1 MLKTIPITFW
11 ETPHIVFEPCC
22 GKGNF
27 VLAIFDKFYIGLKK
41 IYPDSY
47 ERCKVIATKCLYFSD
62 INALDIFITS
72 SILKCHIQ
80 NYCKTCELDY
90 EFNSNIGNTLQLD
103 IKKKWNI
110 NTPSAI
116 IGNPP
121 YENKKGTGDNKL
133 YLDFTKYCINNLEKN
148 GILLFIT
155 PTTIIDYIIQM
166 DKNRKYLD
174 EFYNIEYI
182 ALNTPEKYFAVNST
196 FTYFMLKK
204 EKYIGDTII
213 EHLKGKE
220 RITLKRGMNLPKIP
234 SKADLNII
242 NKICSTDN
250 CFDIKVCNFSNK
262 TQRIRKEHIRKNIV
276 SNNKTE
282 THKYKIYDTINKTN
296 PNGKFYYYDKLDID
310 AGKKRIIFSNKGYL
324 LPFVC
329 ENKDVTYSD
338 NFSYILY
345 ENNLLKLMKSKI
357 IDYLIYQYSK
367 NGFDRINC
375 IKMIKKVELKDNIYE
390 SFNITEEEIKIIEGN
405 IEPNNLSQTEDNN
418 VPQTEES
425 FNGKLNSFPKR
436 KKQPYQDILDKYD
449 IKYKKNDSIKI
460 LKDLIM
466 KNKNEKNIKL

>member
-1 MLKTIPITFW
+1 MTGIIEEHRDIINDIIEIYKNTHSDKIRTIIAKHFIPSIEEQKEYAEIPTPPLLIDEMLNTIPIIFW
-11 ETPHIVFEPCC
+11 ETPHSVLEPCC

-27 VLAIFDKFYIGLKK
+27 ILAIFDKFYIGLKK

-47 ERCKVIATKCLYFSD
+47 ERCKVIATQCLYFSD

-80 NYCKTCELDY
+80 NYCKNCELDY
-90 EFNSNIGNTLQLD
+90 EFNSNIGDTLKLD

-110 NTPSAI
+110 NDFDAI

-121 YENKKGTGDNKL
+121 YENQKGSGDNKL
-133 YLDFTKYCINNLEKN
+133 YLDFTKYSINNLYKN

-166 DKNRKYLD
+166 DKNRNCLD

-182 ALNTPEKYFAVNST
+182 SLNTPEKYFTVSST

-204 EKYIGDTII
+204 EKYVGNTII
-213 EHLKGKE
+213 QHYKGKE
-220 RITLKRGMNLPKIP
+220 SITLKKGMKLPKIP
-234 SKADLNII
+234 TKADLNII
-242 NKICSTDN
+242 NKIYSSN
-250 CFDIKVCNFSNK
+250 NNFDIKVCNFSNK
-262 TQRIRKEHIRKNIV
+262 TQRIRKSHIANNIV
-276 SNNKTE
+276 SINETE

-296 PNGKFYYYDKLDID
+296 PNGKYYYYDKLDND
-310 AGKKRIIFSNKGYL
+310 AGKTRIILSNKGYL

-329 ENKDVTYSD
+329 ENKNITYSD

-345 ENNLLKLMKSKI
+345 EPYLLKLLKSPI
-357 IDYLIYQYSK
+357 VNYLIKQFSK

-390 SFNITEEEIKIIEGN
+390 SFNLTEEEIKII
-405 IEPNNLSQTEDNN
+405 
-418 VPQTEES
+418 
-425 FNGKLNSFPKR
+425 LN
-436 KKQPYQDILDKYD
+436 
-449 IKYKKNDSIKI
+449 
-460 LKDLIM
+460 
-466 KNKNEKNIKL
+466 